1 MKSENGLPVDGRLEM
16 ADNPA
21 PKKFVV
27 VRESGKVVKA
37 FPAQR
42 TPEQEK
48 ELTKMKSDK
57 KFVFVSEWFKS
68 EEELKQAYNLNEGK
82 GGLLSFLGL

>member
-16 ADNPA
+16 AENPA

-27 VRESGKVVKA
+27 VRENGKVVKA
-37 FPAQR
+37 FPSER

-48 ELTKMKSDK
+48 EFTKMKADK

-68 EEELKQAYNLNEGK
+68 EAELKEAYGLNEGK
-82 GGLLSFLGL
+82 AGLLSFLGL